1 MSVAI
6 LAMEERVHDSA
17 IIPPSESFSILKEKS
32 EKPRLYTGIDDR
44 VIAIKAQAYKDGL
57 TLGRQ
62 EGQDQIKSL
71 QEEQELLFKIVT
83 SKSEMNRKLLG
94 DLQQVRENHEEL
106 QSGVRAIAQQ
116 LVEIV
121 SQHKSFRDNPGQ
133 QILKLQKIIDE
144 LKKTVS

>member
-6 LAMEERVHDSA
+6 LAMEERAHNPA
-17 IIPPSESFSILKEKS
+17 IIPPSESSSILKEKP
-32 EKPRLYTGIDDR
+32 EKPRLHTGIDDR

-62 EGQDQIKSL
+62 EGKDQIKSL

-83 SKSEMNRKLLG
+83 SKSEMNRKLLS

-106 QSGVRAIAQQ
+106 QSGVQAIVLQ
-116 LVEIV
+116 LQELVT
-121 SQHKSFRDNPGQ
+121 HTKSFRKDPAAQ
-133 QILKLQKIIDE
+133 LQLLQETIKE
-144 LKKTVS
+144 LKKLVL